1 VLTDWKGLGLLHVH
15 RKEASVVDFSGTN
28 DTIKKS
34 ISQRK
39 IAVKLT
45 ECGFG
50 LYISESLI
58 SQRSGI
64 RGKIA
69 RWRLC
74 ESVETSIS
82 DFVASIKALIQS

>member
-1 VLTDWKGLGLLHVH
+1 MDWKGPGLLHVH
-15 RKEASVVDFSGTN
+15 RKEASVVDLSGTN

-45 ECGFG
+45 ECSFG

-58 SQRSGI
+58 SQSGI

-82 DFVASIKALIQS
+82 DFVASIKALMQS